1 MMNFLKNNFL
11 AGITQKQAVN
21 TLFSFSLWSLK
32 KRELG
37 FTEKV
42 KRKRF

>member
-21 TLFSFSLWSLK
+21 TLCSLWSLK

>member
-1 MMNFLKNNFL
+1 MMNFFKNNFL
-11 AGITQKQAVN
+11 VGITQKQAAN
-21 TLFSFSLWSLK
+21 TLFSLWSLK